1 MQFRWLILFSIL
13 LSLSQVKAQVSLD
26 DVKTNFQNSLDAI
39 SLINYDSSEFA
50 LSSYRNKKLTVYIFL
65 GHECP
70 ICQKYGHTL
79 RTFHEEFQKKNIDLI
94 GIVPLRDV
102 GIETIAEY
110 VELYDF
116 KFPVLSDR
124 ERIFTDIVQATVT
137 PEVIMVDN
145 KGDLIYRGMI
155 DNWFYALGK
164 YRRVTTEFYLRD
176 AIDAHLKHQ
185 QVVVQKTDPIGC
197 FINMTN
203 YSTN

>member
-1 MQFRWLILFSIL
+1 MRFRWIALLLVLFT
-13 LSLSQVKAQVSLD
+13 SLRVNGQVGL
-26 DVKTNFQNSLDAI
+26 DVKVNYQSSLDAI
-39 SLINYDSSEFA
+39 TLTNYDGFDFD
-50 LSSYRNKKLTVYIFL
+50 LSSYRNKDLTVYIFL

-79 RTFHEEFQKKNIDLI
+79 RTFHEEFQKKNIDII

-124 ERIFTDIVQATVT
+124 NRILTDVVKATVT
-137 PEVIMVDN
+137 PEIIMVDN

-164 YRRVTTEFYLRD
+164 YRRVTTEFYLQD
-176 AIDAHLKHQ
+176 AIEAYLSNQ
-185 QVVVQKTDPIGC
+185 QVAVQKTDPIGC